1 MSEPLPG
8 LWDDQEWL
16 PGWQEWTV
24 GELTLHIKD
33 LLELDPELQDV
44 WLVGEVSNLTRAS
57 SGHLYFTLKDATAA
71 IGCVM
76 WRTDAARL
84 GKKPEHGVEVRVHG
98 RISVYAPRGNYQL
111 IVDQMQPV
119 GLGDLHARFEQ
130 LRDRLRAEGLFEAER
145 KKPLPFPPRVV
156 GVVTSPQAAALRDVL
171 NVLSRRY
178 PLVQVLLAPT
188 LVQGDQAP
196 PQIVAALQALDS
208 REEVD
213 LILLVRGGGSLEEL
227 WAFNDERVARA
238 IAACRHPV
246 VSGVGH
252 ETDFTIADFVADLR
266 APTPSAAAEL
276 VVPDQIELR
285 QRVGDWAATLAAW
298 TERRLDGARDEL
310 EQWAGRLQRQSPRAR
325 IDAYRQQA
333 DDAIRRSGRALRS
346 ALALR
351 RSNLAGMQSKL
362 EALGPQA
369 TLDRGYAIVM
379 NRETRTVI
387 AGVGQVA
394 AGDALT
400 IRVRDGAFHAVAKRD
415 PCRDDQETEP

>member
-1 MSEPLPG
+1 MRGHLPG
-8 LWDDQEWL
+8 LWDDQEPL
-16 PGWQEWTV
+16 PAPQEWSV
-24 GELTLHIKD
+24 GDLTRYIQD
-33 LLELDPELQDV
+33 LLEQDPELQDV
-44 WLVGEVSNLTRAS
+44 WLIGEVSNLTRAS
-57 SGHLYFTLKDATAA
+57 SGHLYFTLKDATAS
-71 IGCVM
+71 ISCVM

-84 GKKPEHGVEVRVHG
+84 AQKPEHGVEVRVHG

-130 LRDRLRAEGLFEAER
+130 LRNRLRAEGLFDAER

-196 PQIVAALQALDS
+196 AQIVAALQALDR

-252 ETDFTIADFVADLR
+252 ETDFTIADLVADLR

-285 QRVGDWAATLAAW
+285 QRIADLAISLATL
-298 TERRLDGARDEL
+298 TERKIAKARDEL
-310 EQWAGRLQRQSPRAR
+310 ELWAGRLQRQSPRAR

-333 DDAIRRSGRALRS
+333 DDAVRRSERAMRY
-346 ALALR
+346 ALTLR
-351 RSNLAGMQSKL
+351 RSDLAGLRFKL

-379 NRETRTVI
+379 NRETGLIV
-387 AGVGQVA
+387 AGVRQVA

-400 IRVRDGAFHAVAKRD
+400 IRVRDGAFDAVAEGHPRQKD
-415 PCRDDQETEP
+415 WETES